1 MLLKNNDDRI
11 ITLPKITTNNSW
23 ISSHIYVVSTVPCC
37 WLVTKSCPTL
47 CDPMDCSLLGSSVHR
62 ISQAR
67 ILEQVAISY
76 SRGYSRARDYLLHC
90 RQIFLML
97 RVPLPFPFV
106 VVYFPKIQTRFILFF
121 SVGCVVI
128 VEEPRSFVWLNS
140 SQFGSVGGMPVML
153 FNKLS
158 FLPNFL

>member
-1 MLLKNNDDRI
+1 MSEYVR
-11 ITLPKITTNNSW
+11 TNV
-23 ISSHIYVVSTVPCC
+23 HIQ
-37 WLVTKSCPTL
+37 SCPTL
-47 CDPMDCSLLGSSVHR
+47 CDAMDCSPPGSSVHR

-140 SQFGSVGGMPVML
+140 SQFGSVGGRFSRVSRMSQTTV
-153 FNKLS
+153 NKFCVFQFKWFHYLGGPKH
-158 FLPNFL
+158 L

>member
-1 MLLKNNDDRI
+1 MQQTQASRNLDLN
-11 ITLPKITTNNSW
+11 PQNSSCSSAHFNFY
-23 ISSHIYVVSTVPCC
+23 ISSSVLH
-37 WLVTKSCPTL
+37 LVTQLCLTL

>member
-1 MLLKNNDDRI
+1 MHVFVSDSYKKYYLNR
-11 ITLPKITTNNSW
+11 TNA
-23 ISSHIYVVSTVPCC
+23 VLC
-37 WLVTKSCPTL
+37 LVAQSCLTL
-47 CDPMDCSLLGSSVHR
+47 CSPMDCSPPVVHG
-62 ISQAR
+62 IFQAR
-67 ILEQVAISY
+67 IVEQVAISY